1 MELQQELLQRIEGAE
16 AVLRAALAEGHHMW
30 LQASD
35 AQKTRLVEL
44 IGKVR
49 PQGQLLVH
57 VVQKVQMTSFA
68 ADHAQEL
75 NVALAASSTSP
86 GSNGKWKAQDFTKF
100 PYYFSDDVWANLKAP
115 GGDIFQHARMVLGCL
130 IHLGLKTPSE
140 GTMAYVMA

>member
-16 AVLRAALAEGHHMW
+16 PLLRAAWAEGQHMW
-30 LQASD
+30 LSASH
-35 AQKTRLVEL
+35 AQTTRLVEL

-75 NVALAASSTSP
+75 NAALAASSKSP
-86 GSNGKWKAQDFTKF
+86 GSNGKWQGQDFTHV
-100 PYYFSDDVWANLKAP
+100 PYYLFDGV
-115 GGDIFQHARMVLGCL
+115 
-130 IHLGLKTPSE
+130 
-140 GTMAYVMA
+140 

>member
-16 AVLRAALAEGHHMW
+16 AVLRAALAEGQHMW
-30 LQASD
+30 LLASD

-44 IGKVR
+44 IGNVR

-75 NVALAASSTSP
+75 NAALAASSTSP
-86 GSNGKWKAQDFTKF
+86 GSNRKWKGQDCTQF
-100 PYYFSDDVWANLKAP
+100 PYYLHSDV
-115 GGDIFQHARMVLGCL
+115 
-130 IHLGLKTPSE
+130 
-140 GTMAYVMA
+140 